1 MTGLDKIVGEIKS
14 DSAKA
19 VSKIIDRANKEAEKI
34 RADAEKEAADACE
47 KVSREASVRLSASKS
62 AAESAAALKKRRSI
76 LEEKQKLIAEVIEEA
91 KQAIYSLPESEYFSK
106 IEKMIKENATADEG
120 TIIFNSKDLSRL
132 PDGFEAKLN
141 TLIADKGGKLV
152 ISKETRPMDGGFVLV
167 YKGID
172 RNCSISSL
180 FETNVEALQDKIQS
194 LLF

>member
-1 MTGLDKIVGEIKS
+1 MTGLDKIVGGIKS

-91 KQAIYSLPESEYFSK
+91 KQAIYSLPES
-106 IEKMIKENATADEG
+106 D
-120 TIIFNSKDLSRL
+120 
-132 PDGFEAKLN
+132 
-141 TLIADKGGKLV
+141 
-152 ISKETRPMDGGFVLV
+152 
-167 YKGID
+167 
-172 RNCSISSL
+172 
-180 FETNVEALQDKIQS
+180 
-194 LLF
+194 